1 MSEFLEAI
9 PENWKYRLILSAVS
23 RDGTPFEDSVS
34 LVIDKKLSYWSQ
46 VYTLKTPV
54 DAEIEAPRT
63 SEGRLFL
70 SVSITSEAEVPC
82 ARCLEPAAIA
92 VKGSLRYLFSLRPN
106 EYSEDKEEGLHDGDE
121 ELIILDSWEDE
132 IDIAPMIWET
142 LITSLPAAALCSE
155 ECRGLCPQC
164 GANIN
169 KSECGCKSE
178 KGDPRFDILK
188 TLMHDK

>member
-9 PENWKYRLILSAVS
+9 PSNWKYRLILSAVN
-23 RDGTPFEDSVS
+23 RDGTPFEDSIS
-34 LVIDKKLSYWSQ
+34 LGINKKLSYWSQ
-46 VYTLKTPV
+46 IYTFTAPV
-54 DAEIEAPRT
+54 NADIEAYRT
-63 SEGRLFL
+63 AEGRLFL
-70 SVSITSEAEVPC
+70 SVSIETEAEVPC
-82 ARCLEPAAIA
+82 ARCLEPAAVA

-106 EYSEDKEEGLHDGDE
+106 EYTEDKEESLQDGDE

-164 GANIN
+164 GTNLN
-169 KSECGCKSE
+169 KSDCGCKSE